1 MIPQGAGPAR
11 LRAVRSDGVAALA
24 ERVLAELDSVVARMG
39 EAYREEIP
47 EYAALSSG
55 QLEVE
60 VLPVS
65 RRLVTTFLACV
76 VEGRSLTPREL
87 EVFELSGRQRLM
99 MGMPLES
106 VLHAYRIAGR
116 ETWTA
121 LCDNVSAAEAV
132 LLGDLG
138 ARWMDIVDRTSSAL
152 AQAYLAASHER
163 LRHVDARRRELVEA
177 LLTAT
182 DPSEVASVSLRFS
195 TVLAP
200 AYVPVLVAGQGAAA
214 GIDVLL
220 ADAPPG
226 TLGGHRGD
234 RVLLLVPHRVDALR
248 RREGHLTCWGRPA
261 TCGRALLDEVQQ
273 VERLLLTALA
283 EGHEVG
289 QLGPDDLLVEQLL
302 LGNERVAGALRR
314 RVVEVLAARDPGGVV
329 VQTLRTYLE
338 TGSVPETAR
347 REVVHAN
354 TVGYRLGRVRELTG
368 LDPRIPRDCVL
379 LVLGL
384 GLPAEG
390 SASWESQ

>member
-1 MIPQGAGPAR
+1 MSS
-11 LRAVRSDGVAALA
+11 LRSVRSDGVAALA
-24 ERVLAELDSVVARMG
+24 ERVLAELDSVVERMG
-39 EAYREEIP
+39 QAYREEIP
-47 EYAALSSG
+47 EYAALSAG
-55 QLEVE
+55 QVSVE

-65 RRLVTTFLACV
+65 RRLVTTFLVCV

-87 EVFELSGRQRLM
+87 QVFEESGRQRLS

-116 ETWTA
+116 EAWSS
-121 LCDNVSAAEAV
+121 LCRNVAPGEAPMLAE
-132 LLGDLG
+132 LG
-138 ARWMDIVDRTSSAL
+138 ARWIDIVDRTSSAL

-182 DPSEVASVSLRFS
+182 DPSEVAAISLRFS

-200 AYVPVLVAGQGAAA
+200 AYVPVLVGGSAAA
-214 GIDVLL
+214 GGIDGLI

-234 RVLLLVPHRVDALR
+234 RVLMLVPHRVDGLR
-248 RREGHLTCWGRPA
+248 RRAGQVTCWGRPA
-261 TCGRALLDEVQQ
+261 TCGRMLLEEVQQ

-283 EGHEVG
+283 EGHESG
-289 QLGPDDLLVEQLL
+289 HFGPDDLLVEQLL

-314 RVVEVLAARDPGGVV
+314 RVVDVLAARDAGGVV

-338 TGSVPETAR
+338 TGSIPETAR

-354 TVGYRLGRVRELTG
+354 TVGYRLGRVRDLTG
-368 LDPRIPRDCVL
+368 LDPRVPSDSVL

-384 GLPAEG
+384 GLPDEAV
-390 SASWESQ
+390 